1 MNDPGSSGR
10 LATSA
15 SATLPGIAASPG
27 VAVGTSLVLAPQT
40 ITYVR
45 RALRSAEIEGELAR
59 FKAAVAAAQDE
70 LRAMGARSGGSR
82 NEQSI
87 IEAYLL
93 MVADETLAREVEG
106 HVRRDRRCA
115 EWAVSSAIEAFA
127 AQLSSQNDAYL
138 RERSH
143 DFEFVGER
151 LLSALTGAGSRRELP
166 RLTGQVVL
174 VAHDVS
180 PADLLALGREHLLA
194 IATEIGTRTSHTAIV
209 ARALEIPAVL
219 GVEGLLGHV
228 SSGDRIIVDGLRGS
242 VIARP
247 GDEAVTTGLG
257 RGQRH
262 EALTRLLLS
271 DVHRRTQLLDGE
283 PIELLANI
291 EFSHEARFAVDHGA
305 EGIGL
310 YRTEFLYS
318 DQRSLPSE
326 EEQLEHY
333 RSVVETLDGRPV
345 VFRTFDMGA
354 DKPVGSLVLPSQA
367 NPALGLRAVRLALE
381 HPELLLTQLRAMLRA
396 SVEGDVRI
404 MVPMVSSLREWHE
417 VKKLFDRAV
426 AEVDQRRQ
434 PRAASVPL
442 GMMVEVPSVAL
453 LIDRFAP
460 HASFLSLGTN
470 DLTQYTL
477 AVDRT
482 SPQLARLA
490 SHFDPA
496 VLRLVHGVIRG
507 ARAADRPLTV
517 CGAMASDPLASILLV
532 GMGLR
537 RFSVEPAAIPELKE
551 ALHRVSLGE
560 AEAVAEEALELT
572 MAEDVE
578 HLLASLFA
586 PRLFDLLS
594 GDEASI

>member
-1 MNDPGSSGR
+1 MSDSGSSGR
-10 LATSA
+10 LVA
-15 SATLPGIAASPG
+15 STAVTLSGLAASPG
-27 VAVGTSLVLAPQT
+27 VAVGTALVLAPQR
-40 ITYVR
+40 ISYVR
-45 RALRSAEIEGELAR
+45 RTLRSAEIDGELVR
-59 FKAAVAAAQDE
+59 FENAVAAAQDE
-70 LRAMGARSGGSR
+70 LRAMGERSGGSR
-82 NEQSI
+82 NEKSI

-93 MVADETLAREVEG
+93 MVADETLAQEVER
-106 HVRRDRRCA
+106 HVRQNRRCV
-115 EWAVSSAIEAFA
+115 EWAVTSAIEVFVT
-127 AQLSSQNDAYL
+127 QMDGQSDAYL

-151 LLSALTGAGSRRELP
+151 LLSALTGDGGRRELP
-166 RLTGQVVL
+166 NVTDKVVL

-180 PADLLALGREHLLA
+180 PADLLSFGRERLLA
-194 IATEIGTRTSHTAIV
+194 VATEVGTRTSHTAIV
-209 ARALEIPAVL
+209 ARALEIPSVL
-219 GVEGLLGHV
+219 GVQGLLGHV
-228 SSGDRIIVDGLRGS
+228 ASGDRIIVDGLRGS
-242 VIARP
+242 VTVRP
-247 GDEAVTTGLG
+247 NDEAVTTGLG
-257 RGQRH
+257 RSQRH
-262 EALTRLLLS
+262 EALTRHLLH
-271 DVHRRTQLLDGE
+271 DVHRLTTMLDGE

-305 EGIGL
+305 QGIGL

-318 DQRSLPSE
+318 SREALPTE

-333 RSVVETLDGRPV
+333 LSVMAAMDGRPV

-354 DKPVGSLVLPSQA
+354 DKPVGSLILPAQA

-381 HPELLLTQLRAMLRA
+381 HPDLLLTQLRAMVRA
-396 SVEGDVRI
+396 SVEGDVHI

-417 VKKLFDRAV
+417 VKRLFDRAV
-426 AEVDQRRQ
+426 AEVDARRQ
-434 PRAASVPL
+434 GRAAHVPL

-482 SPQLARLA
+482 SPHLARLA

-496 VLRLVHGVIRG
+496 VLRLVSGVVHG
-507 ARAADRPLTV
+507 ARAAGRPLTV

-551 ALHRVSLGE
+551 ALHRVSL
-560 AEAVAEEALELT
+560 AEAQAAADEVVELT
-572 MAEDVE
+572 TAEDVE

-594 GDEASI
+594 GDEASV